1 MTMTKD
7 NANELRPD
15 TKPSPA
21 IDASEL
27 GRKLFPLHTHAELC
41 DPEEIVYREADVIN
55 LLTSL
60 GLPAP
65 KFGE

>member
-1 MTMTKD
+1 MSMTKD
-7 NANELRPD
+7 NPKELHQD

-21 IDASEL
+21 IDAREL
-27 GRKLFPLHTHAELC
+27 GRKLFSMHTHAELC